1 MSQGPG
7 DVPLLDYVINVGVA
21 MVGAAVRFLREWREN
36 FASWDRKRI
45 FIEALLNALTA
56 GFCGL
61 LTFWVLSS
69 WTVNPF
75 YIAFAVGIMGHAGP
89 EGLVLLKEVV
99 FNAMRSRATPPQK

>member
-21 MVGAAVRFLREWREN
+21 MVGAAVRFLREWREH
-36 FASWDRKRI
+36 FTEWDRKRI
-45 FIEALLNALTA
+45 FIEAFLNALTA

-61 LTFWVLSS
+61 LTFWVLAS

-89 EGLVLLKEVV
+89 EGLTLLKELA
-99 FNAMRSRATPPQK
+99 FNALRKRNESSPK